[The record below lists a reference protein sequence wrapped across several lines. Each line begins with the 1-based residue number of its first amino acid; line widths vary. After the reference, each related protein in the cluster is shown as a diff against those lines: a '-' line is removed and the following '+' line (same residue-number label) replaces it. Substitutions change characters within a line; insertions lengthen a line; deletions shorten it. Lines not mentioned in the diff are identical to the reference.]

1 MKQAEID
8 KILQDHEKWLNC
20 EPDGKKADLTGADL
34 RWADLTGANLREAD
48 LTGADLR
55 EADLREADLTG
66 ADLREAD
73 LRWANLTGAD
83 LREADIDYSCW
94 PLWCGGLD
102 VHMDDRQAIQLLY
115 HLMRNV
121 LYSKNTS
128 DKLKKALGTKKL
140 ITLANKMHRADVDRI
155 KLPNEEPVNE

>member
-20 EPDGKKADLTGADL
+20 EPDGKKADL
-34 RWADLTGANLREAD
+34 
-48 LTGADLR
+48 R
-55 EADLREADLTG
+55 EADLRW

-73 LRWANLTGAD
+73 LRWADLTKASLAGANLRG
-83 LREADIDYSCW
+83 ADIDYSCW

>member
-1 MKQAEID
+1 MNQKELN
-8 KILQDHEKWLNC
+8 KVLEDHEKWLNG
-20 EPDGKKADLTGADL
+20 ESDGKKANLRWADL
-34 RWADLTGANLREAD
+34 RGADLTGANLREAD
-48 LTGADLR
+48 LR
-55 EADLREADLTG
+55 W

-73 LRWANLTGAD
+73 LRW
-83 LREADIDYSCW
+83 ADIDYSCW
-94 PLWCGGLD
+94 PLWCGGID
-102 VHMDDRQAIQLLY
+102 VHIDDRQAIQLLY

-121 LYSKNTS
+121 LCSKNTS

>member
-1 MKQAEID
+1 M
-8 KILQDHEKWLNC
+8 
-20 EPDGKKADLTGADL
+20 
-34 RWADLTGANLREAD
+34 
-48 LTGADLR
+48 
-55 EADLREADLTG
+55 
-66 ADLREAD
+66 
-73 LRWANLTGAD
+73 
-83 LREADIDYSCW
+83 
-94 PLWCGGLD
+94 
-102 VHMDDRQAIQLLY
+102 HMDDRQAIQLLY

>member
-1 MKQAEID
+1 MNQKELN
-8 KILQDHEKWLNC
+8 KVLEDHEKWLNG
-20 EPDGKKADLTGADL
+20 ESDGKKADLRGANLRGANLREADL
-34 RWADLTGANLREAD
+34 READLTGANLREAD
-48 LTGADLR
+48 LTGAN
-55 EADLREADLTG
+55 LTG
-66 ADLREAD
+66 
-73 LRWANLTGAD
+73 ANLTGAD
-83 LREADIDYSCW
+83 LTGANLREADIDYSCW

>member
-1 MKQAEID
+1 MNQKELN
-8 KILQDHEKWLNC
+8 KVLESHEKWLNC
-20 EPDGKKADLTGADL
+20 EPDGKKADLTGANLTGVDL
-34 RWADLTGANLREAD
+34 RGVDLTGANLK
-48 LTGADLR
+48 GADLR
-55 EADLREADLTG
+55 G
-66 ADLREAD
+66 
-73 LRWANLTGAD
+73 ANLKGAN
-83 LREADIDYSCW
+83 LDYSCW

-128 DKLKKALGTKKL
+128 DKLKKTLGTKKL

-155 KLPNEEPVNE
+155 KLPNKEPVNE

>member
-1 MKQAEID
+1 MNQKELN
-8 KILQDHEKWLNC
+8 KVLEDHEKWLNC
-20 EPDGKKADLTGADL
+20 EPDGKKADL
-34 RWADLTGANLREAD
+34 READ
-48 LTGADLR
+48 LTGADLTGADLR
-55 EADLREADLTG
+55 GAALRWANLTGADLREADLTG

-73 LRWANLTGAD
+73 LRW
-83 LREADIDYSCW
+83 ADIDYSCW

>member
-1 MKQAEID
+1 MNQKELN
-8 KILQDHEKWLNC
+8 KVLEDHEKWLNC
-20 EPDGKKADLTGADL
+20 EPDGKK
-34 RWADLTGANLREAD
+34 
-48 LTGADLR
+48 ADLR

-73 LRWANLTGAD
+73 LRW
-83 LREADIDYSCW
+83 ADIDYSCW

>member
-1 MKQAEID
+1 MNQKELN
-8 KILQDHEKWLNC
+8 KVLEDHEKWLNG
-20 EPDGKKADLTGADL
+20 ESDGKKADLRGANL
-34 RWADLTGANLREAD
+34 RGANLREAD
-48 LTGADLR
+48 LTGAN
-55 EADLREADLTG
+55 LTG
-66 ADLREAD
+66 
-73 LRWANLTGAD
+73 ANLTGAD
-83 LREADIDYSCW
+83 LTGANLREADIDYSCW

>member
-1 MKQAEID
+1 MNQKELN
-8 KILQDHEKWLNC
+8 KVLEDHEKWLNC

-34 RWADLTGANLREAD
+34 RWANLTGAN

-55 EADLREADLTG
+55 EADLREADL
-66 ADLREAD
+66 
-73 LRWANLTGAD
+73 RW
-83 LREADIDYSCW
+83 ADIDYSCW

-102 VHMDDRQAIQLLY
+102 VHIDDRQAIQLLY

-121 LYSKNTS
+121 LYSKDTS

>member
-1 MKQAEID
+1 MNQKELN
-8 KILQDHEKWLNC
+8 KVLEDHEKWLNG
-20 EPDGKKADLTGADL
+20 ESDGKKADLRGAN
-34 RWADLTGANLREAD
+34 LTGANLTGAN
-48 LTGADLR
+48 LTGAD
-55 EADLREADLTG
+55 
-66 ADLREAD
+66 
-73 LRWANLTGAD
+73 LTGAD

>member
-1 MKQAEID
+1 MNQKELN
-8 KILQDHEKWLNC
+8 KVLEDHEKWLNG
-20 EPDGKKADLTGADL
+20 ESDGKKANL
-34 RWADLTGANLREAD
+34 RWADLTWANLTGANLR
-48 LTGADLR
+48 
-55 EADLREADLTG
+55 G

-73 LRWANLTGAD
+73 LRW
-83 LREADIDYSCW
+83 ADIDYSCW
-94 PLWCGGLD
+94 PLWCGGID
-102 VHMDDRQAIQLLY
+102 VHIDDRQAIQLLY

-128 DKLKKALGTKKL
+128 DKLIKALGTKKL